1 MTEENETELELDYDP
16 QDTVDEFIDAIQQK
30 NLQQAKNHF
39 NNLINDR
46 VFDSLESEKASLANS
61 AYNGAEEE
69 ENIEMELEEPSEEE
83 YTEEE
88 EWDALSDEIDDALE

>member
-1 MTEENETELELDYDP
+1 
-16 QDTVDEFIDAIQQK
+16 
-30 NLQQAKNHF
+30 
-39 NNLINDR
+39 